1 MSEREWRK
9 KKGRSEEGSGKWREE
24 ITKRKKEKQRRE
36 TNEIEFVMKTKNK

>member
-9 KKGRSEEGSGKWREE
+9 KKGRSEEGSRKWREE